1 MQFIDFVQIKQ
12 IFIKHWKLLTFAI
25 VSGALGSFL
34 LFALLGW
41 MIEPPQ
47 DIERKSDK
55 LHLSWAQVSKVDD
68 VSTIKRKPE
77 PPKKPPPM
85 EQSTSVST
93 KKSFSP
99 PAMTALP
106 EMSSNDV
113 SVNAAEGET
122 FNDGMPG
129 LTDIAVGDAEPM
141 LLIPIH
147 RQQPQYPLYA
157 LRKGIEG
164 SVEVLFKIDPSG
176 RVLAN
181 TLEVV
186 KSTPPNIFDRS
197 AISAIKTWRFEALA
211 KGETGE
217 RLVKYT
223 LYYSMPK

>member
-1 MQFIDFVQIKQ
+1 MLIYLEDMNRFFKRHWRFILFALFTGFV
-12 IFIKHWKLLTFAI
+12 
-25 VSGALGSFL
+25 GAFL

-41 MIEPPQ
+41 MIEPPK
-47 DIERKSDK
+47 DLGKKSDK

-68 VSTIKRKPE
+68 VSKIKRKPE

-85 EQSTSVST
+85 EETTAIST
-93 KKSFSP
+93 KKNFSP

-106 EMSSNDV
+106 KMSSNDV
-113 SVNAAEGET
+113 SVNAAEGDT
-122 FNDGMPG
+122 FKDGMPG
-129 LTDIAVGDAEPM
+129 LADIAVGDAEPL

-147 RQQPQYPLYA
+147 RQQPQYPIYA

-176 RVLAN
+176 RVLPE

-186 KSTPPNIFDRS
+186 KSTPPNVFDRS
-197 AISAIKTWRFEALA
+197 AVSAIKTWRFEALA
-211 KGETGE
+211 SGESGD

-223 LYYSMPK
+223 LYYSLPK